1 MRALAFLCV
10 ALAVPAAALAES
22 GSIDWQ
28 RKVVKCTGT
37 GAPNLRDSA
46 ENVAVARIG
55 AERAA
60 KLDALRNCMEALKGV
75 AIKSGETVGGALS
88 GDSGLNSKVEGVVRG
103 FKVIGAPRYYS
114 DGGVEMDVE
123 VPLEGALA
131 EVLMPKGEAAPAA
144 AAPAVNKASGLI
156 LDARGLKVA
165 PALAPRIL
173 GESGQEL
180 YGPSCLAAEARTR
193 GGAAYARDVQTAKK
207 QLVSRIGDR
216 PLVVKAIEA
225 QGADLVIGKADA
237 EILKGEQ
244 KLLADGRVVII
255 TD

>member
-1 MRALAFLCV
+1 MRALVCFCFALTFP
-10 ALAVPAAALAES
+10 ALAFAES
-22 GSIDWQ
+22 GTIDWQ

-46 ENVAVARIG
+46 DNVAVARIG

-75 AIKSGETVGGALS
+75 SIKSGETVGAALS
-88 GDSGLNSKVEGVVRG
+88 GDSGLKSKVEAVVRG

-123 VPLEGALA
+123 VPIEGVLS
-131 EVLMPKGEAAPAA
+131 ETLMPKAEAAPP
-144 AAPAVNKASGLI
+144 APVQAVNKASGLI
-156 LDARGLKVA
+156 VDARGLKVA
-165 PALAPRIL
+165 PAIAPRIL
-173 GESGQEL
+173 DQSGQEL
-180 YGPSCLAAEARTR
+180 YGPSCLATEARTR
-193 GGAAYARDVQTAKK
+193 GGAAYAHDVRAAKK
-207 QLVSRIGDR
+207 QLASRIGDR

-225 QGADLVIGKADA
+225 QGADLVVGKADA
-237 EILKGEQ
+237 ATLKGEP
-244 KLLADGRVVII
+244 KLLAEGRVVII